1 MTTERVVDAVAG
13 GEVLPQS
20 TVEKIGALADK
31 LDKATE
37 IYKNDK
43 TDLAAKAR
51 DEAAIEL
58 TELKKE
64 HDAERAKADEV
75 RQSEIDAMLAW
86 AKTAREPSK
95 AALFGNGSPFDQ
107 TIPAYEPGSFI
118 HNLFARKSDEFSL
131 TGRMKAEQ
139 NLERM
144 GVRFL
149 DLPTH
154 GEGAS
159 KGTLAG
165 PDPQAGGPSDRTVG
179 RGGFQIP
186 QLAVE
191 YAAAEMLRSGQLRTD
206 QYSSATGYDPIGNL
220 KAKATLGLTG
230 ATGGVLIPGAAV
242 GDLVKPGVYRSAT
255 PRLVKGRNVNS
266 YTNLI
271 PTRATTP
278 TRAAVVAWGDTKTN
292 TNLAYGSYT
301 ATMYTMAIIYDLAKQ
316 FIRYS
321 NGAAEQ
327 DVISELATAFELGKA
342 YYILQGSGS
351 SEPYGV
357 QTAIA
362 TAFSAYTT
370 SFTASATTLAGSVG
384 KALATAAGDLA
395 VRNRNPEAALV
406 GAAAYWNMIS
416 QGTDT
421 AGFFMAPSGGPL
433 SIRVDGLGGGASPWG
448 IPVYPETQLAGTDDL
463 LVGEWSALEVFYGD
477 TYRVDTSDEAGDR
490 WDKNLVGFR
499 GEQEIGLDARAAV
512 FAGAFQ
518 FIADIAP

>member
-1 MTTERVVDAVAG
+1 MTTERVVDAIAG

-20 TVEKIGALADK
+20 TVEKIGELADK
-31 LDKATE
+31 LDKATAS
-37 IYKNDK
+37 YKEDK
-43 TDLAAKAR
+43 TEIAAKAR
-51 DEAAIEL
+51 DEAAIAL
-58 TELKKE
+58 TDLKKE
-64 HDAERAKADEV
+64 HDAEQAKAADE
-75 RQSEIDAMLAW
+75 RAADIDAMLAW
-86 AKTAREPSK
+86 AKNVREPSK
-95 AALFGNGSPFDQ
+95 AALFGNGSPFDR
-107 TIPAYEPGSFI
+107 TVPSYEPGSFV
-118 HNLFARKSDEFSL
+118 HNLFARKSDEFTL
-131 TGRMKAEQ
+131 RGRMQAEA
-139 NLERM
+139 NLEAM
-144 GVRFL
+144 GIRFL
-149 DLPTH
+149 DLP
-154 GEGAS
+154 EGQFAS

-165 PDPQAGGPSDRTVG
+165 FDPQTGGASDRTVG
-179 RGGFQIP
+179 RGGFQLP
-186 QLAVE
+186 TLAVE

-206 QYSSATGYDPIGNL
+206 QYASATGYDPL
-220 KAKATLGLTG
+220 QTLQAKATLGLTG
-230 ATGGVLIPGAAV
+230 ATGGVLIPGAQV

-255 PRLVKGRNVNS
+255 PRLVKGRTVNA

-342 YYILQGSGS
+342 YYILQGSGT

-370 SFTASATTLAGSVG
+370 AFTASATTLAGSVG
-384 KALATAAGDLA
+384 KALASAAGDLA

-433 SIRVDGLGGGASPWG
+433 LIRVDGLNGGASPWG

-477 TYRVDTSDEAGDR
+477 SYRVDTSDEAGDR

-518 FIADIAP
+518 FVADIAP